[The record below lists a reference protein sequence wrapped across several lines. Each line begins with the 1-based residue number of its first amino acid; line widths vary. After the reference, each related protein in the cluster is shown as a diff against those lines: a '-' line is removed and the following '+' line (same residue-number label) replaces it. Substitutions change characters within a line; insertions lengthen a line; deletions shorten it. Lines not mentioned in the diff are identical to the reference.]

1 MAGLKDFRSQ
11 HPEYNDMPD
20 KELADSLHA
29 KFYSDIPKNQFDKK
43 MGVSQDTNWGRLGAT
58 TVGGILGGIAAAPA
72 AGLAS
77 IPTMGLG
84 GIATEAWGV
93 GLGAGIGGQTYDFFE
108 EMLRDKKSDKDSPP
122 QRKTFPEAAKT
133 AVADVAE
140 NALFVPASRAIGEV
154 ASRAAPYV
162 MPYVRPIIEAI
173 PGTKSRAMR
182 LADELI
188 KKAKF
193 AGEETSY
200 GAEQQGKTALATAT
214 EAQRRAAVAKIMS
227 EAAEREKA
235 AAAAAAQRR
244 AIPAPQKL
252 EMPPDVAPLPPTKIG
267 QVREAK
273 AEIGKPVQIAT
284 SNEERNIIAQRA
296 KTDTFLR
303 QSRDAI
309 KAENAAKGAKITD
322 TPSYKAILKR
332 AEPIANW
339 ERSGARKP
347 DSSIAKTYKEFLN
360 KILPETVE
368 LKTAKDVAI
377 ATENGFKVRKVG
389 DKFYRDVEPTF
400 ENIDEAR
407 RFLGEVFSG
416 KKPSEGYGALMEN
429 EQKELYRLL
438 RNVEEEYVGAAQ
450 PRLQRNWRDATAKL
464 EAFKEGVGP
473 KIIDTE
479 SEKVAE
485 VLFKGRGAGSFDDA
499 VAATGSE
506 RIPRKAL
513 SDQLAT
519 DFADKDY
526 KGALAVYNSKYKQ
539 VLQNPKLAAVKQRV
553 ERHLRE
559 LNDNEIQGVKTKNLV
574 LEENAAAKSRY
585 QALNKQETQRVQ
597 EAKERARQAG
607 QRAQQQGE
615 IARESGTAARR
626 SEGEVTR
633 SSARERIHT
642 NKVSDI
648 LSAAEKDPA
657 DGADKAIQYLK
668 KLADG
673 GQISANDYR
682 IALKEYNQ
690 IDFKNPEKVRQRVKT
705 ILGYGTLAGAG
716 GGVVG
721 SYVYRK
727 LSGNDQKAY
736 TP

>member
-1 MAGLKDFRSQ
+1 
-11 HPEYNDMPD
+11 
-20 KELADSLHA
+20 
-29 KFYSDIPKNQFDKK
+29 
-43 MGVSQDTNWGRLGAT
+43 
-58 TVGGILGGIAAAPA
+58 
-72 AGLAS
+72 
-77 IPTMGLG
+77 
-84 GIATEAWGV
+84 
-93 GLGAGIGGQTYDFFE
+93 
-108 EMLRDKKSDKDSPP
+108 
-122 QRKTFPEAAKT
+122 
-133 AVADVAE
+133 
-140 NALFVPASRAIGEV
+140 
-154 ASRAAPYV
+154 

-173 PGTKSRAMR
+173 PGVKTKAKR
-182 LADELI
+182 LADALI
-188 KKAKF
+188 KKATF

-200 GAEQQGKTALATAT
+200 AAEQQGKTALATAT

-296 KTDTFLR
+296 KNDTFLR
-303 QSRDAI
+303 QSRNAI
-309 KAENAAKGAKITD
+309 VAENEAKGAKITA
-322 TPSYKAILKR
+322 TPSYQAIVKR

-339 ERSGARKP
+339 ERSGVRQP
-347 DSSIAKTYKEFLN
+347 DLSVAKTYKGFLSRISPKTVKLSAKDAAIASKN
-360 KILPETVE
+360 GFPIRQETVE
-368 LKTAKDVAI
+368 LSARDASI
-377 ATENGFKVRKVG
+377 ASKNGFPVRQDGDKFYG

-407 RFLGEVFSG
+407 RFLGDVFSG
-416 KKPSEGYGALMEN
+416 KKASEGYGALKEK

-438 RNVEEEYVGAAQ
+438 KNVEEEYAGAAQ

-473 KIIDTE
+473 KIIETE

-559 LNDNEIQGVKTKNLV
+559 LNDNEIQGIKTKNLV

-597 EAKERARQAG
+597 EAKERATQAS
-607 QRAQQQGE
+607 QKAQQQGG
-615 IARESGTAARR
+615 IAREADIAAKR

-642 NKVSDI
+642 NKVTDI
-648 LSAAEKDPA
+648 LGAAQKDPA
-657 DGADKAIQYLK
+657 AGADQAIQYLK

-673 GQISANDYR
+673 GQISTDDYR

-690 IDFKNPEKVRQRVKT
+690 IDFKKPAEVRQKVGK
-705 ILGYGTLAGAG
+705 ILKYGAIGGLSLAG
-716 GGVVG
+716 GGAG
-721 SYVYRK
+721 YYLGTRGQS
-727 LSGNDQKAY
+727 SGNR
-736 TP
+736 P

>member
-43 MGVSQDTNWGRLGAT
+43 MGVSQDTNWGRMGAT
-58 TVGGILGGIAAAPA
+58 TVGGVLGGIAAAPA

-84 GIATEAWGV
+84 GLATEAFSV
-93 GLGAGIGGQTYDFFE
+93 GLGAGLGGQTYDFFE

-214 EAQRRAAVAKIMS
+214 EAQRRATVAKIMS

-296 KTDTFLR
+296 KNDSFLR
-303 QSRDAI
+303 QSRNAI
-309 KAENAAKGAKITD
+309 VAENEAKGAKITA
-322 TPSYKAILKR
+322 TPSYQAIVKR

-347 DSSIAKTYKEFLN
+347 DISVAKTYKDFLSR
-360 KILPETVE
+360 ISPETVE
-368 LKTAKDVAI
+368 LSAKDAAI
-377 ATENGFKVRKVG
+377 ASKNGIPIRQDG

-407 RFLGEVFSG
+407 RFLGDVFSG
-416 KKPSEGYGALMEN
+416 KKASEGYGALKEN

-438 RNVEEEYVGAAQ
+438 KNVEEEYVGAAQ
-450 PRLQRNWRDATAKL
+450 PRLQKNWREATAKL
-464 EAFKEGVGP
+464 QQFKEGVGP

-485 VLFKGRGAGSFDDA
+485 TLFKGKGAGSFDDA

-585 QALNKQETQRVQ
+585 QALNQQETQRVQ

-690 IDFKNPEKVRQRVKT
+690 IDFKKPEEARKKVGK
-705 ILGYGTLAGAG
+705 ILKYGAIGGLSLAG
-716 GGVVG
+716 GGAG
-721 SYVYRK
+721 YYLGTRGQST
-727 LSGNDQKAY
+727 GNR
-736 TP
+736 P

>member
-1 MAGLKDFRSQ
+1 MNIEQKRAIALANARARAREAEASATTDQDRTSQ
-11 HPEYNDMPD
+11 SEE
-20 KELADSLHA
+20 K
-29 KFYSDIPKNQFDKK
+29 
-43 MGVSQDTNWGRLGAT
+43 GTNWGRLGAT
-58 TVGGILGGIAAAPA
+58 TVGGVLGGIAAAPA

-77 IPTMGLG
+77 VPTMGLG
-84 GIATEAWGV
+84 GLATEAAGV
-93 GLGAGIGGQTYDFFE
+93 GLGAGLGGQTYDFFE
-108 EMLRDKKSDKDSPP
+108 ALLRDKEAQQQNKPFS
-122 QRKTFPEAAKT
+122 EAAKT

-140 NALFVPASRAIGEV
+140 NALFVPAGRAIGEV

-173 PGTKSRAMR
+173 PGTKTRAAR
-182 LADELI
+182 LADALI
-188 KKAKF
+188 QKAKF

-200 GAEQQGKTALATAT
+200 GAAQQGKTALATAA
-214 EAQRRAAVAKIMS
+214 EAQRRAAVAKLMS

-235 AAAAAAQRR
+235 AATAAAQRR

-296 KTDTFLR
+296 KNDAFLR
-303 QSRDAI
+303 QSRNAI
-309 KAENAAKGAKITD
+309 VAENEAKGAKITA
-322 TPSYKAILKR
+322 TPSYQAIVKR

-347 DSSIAKTYKEFLN
+347 DISVAKTYKDFLSR
-360 KILPETVE
+360 ISPETVE
-368 LKTAKDVAI
+368 LSAKDAAI
-377 ATENGFKVRKVG
+377 ASKNGIPIRQDG

-416 KKPSEGYGALMEN
+416 KKASEGYGALKEN

-438 RNVEEEYVGAAQ
+438 KNVEEEYVGAAQ
-450 PRLQRNWRDATAKL
+450 PRLQKNWREATAKL
-464 EAFKEGVGP
+464 EQFQEGVGP
-473 KIIDTE
+473 KIIEAE
-479 SEKVAE
+479 SEKVADI
-485 VLFKGRGAGSFDDA
+485 LFKGRGAGSFDDA

-559 LNDNEIQGVKTKNLV
+559 LNDNEIQGIKTKNLV

-597 EAKERARQAG
+597 EAKERARQAA
-607 QRAQQQGE
+607 QKSQQQSE
-615 IARESGTAARR
+615 AAREAGAVARK

-633 SSARERIHT
+633 SAARERIHT

-668 KLADG
+668 KLADS
-673 GQISANDYR
+673 GQISTNDYR

-690 IDFKNPEKVRQRVKT
+690 IDFKKPAEVRQKVKK
-705 ILGYGTLAGAG
+705 ILGHGSLAGVGAG
-716 GGVVG
+716 AAGVG
-721 SYVYRK
+721 LYTYKK
-727 LSGNDQKAY
+727 LSGSN
-736 TP
+736 